1 MTRKL
6 EKQVFTYDVLRK
18 LISSEYVAMELW
30 RVISATNMKPDKVRL
45 LLDSVNNLSEESQQI
60 ELINAVWRRYYQLI
74 AEQLL
79 P

>member
-6 EKQVFTYDVLRK
+6 EKQVFTYDVFRK
-18 LISSEYVAMELW
+18 LITSEYVAMELW
-30 RVISATNMKPDKVRL
+30 RVISATNMNTDKVKL

-60 ELINAVWRRYYQLI
+60 ELINAVWCRYYQLI

>member
-30 RVISATNMKPDKVRL
+30 RVISVTKMKPDKVRL

>member
-30 RVISATNMKPDKVRL
+30 RVISATKMKPDKVKL

-60 ELINAVWRRYYQLI
+60 EFINAVWRRYYQLI

>member
-1 MTRKL
+1 MTRKF

-18 LISSEYVAMELW
+18 LITSEYVAMELW
-30 RVISATNMKPDKVRL
+30 RVISATKMKPDKVKL
-45 LLDSVNNLSEESQQI
+45 LLDAVNSLSEESQQI
-60 ELINAVWRRYYQLI
+60 DLINAVWRRYYQLI

>member
-1 MTRKL
+1 MTRKF

-18 LISSEYVAMELW
+18 LITSEYVAMELW
-30 RVISATNMKPDKVRL
+30 RVISATKMKSDKVTL
-45 LLDSVNNLSEESQQI
+45 LLDSVNSLSEESQQI
-60 ELINAVWRRYYQLI
+60 ELINAVWRRHYQLI

>member
-18 LISSEYVAMELW
+18 LIASEYVAMELW
-30 RVISATNMKPDKVRL
+30 RVISATKMKSDKVKL
-45 LLDSVNNLSEESQQI
+45 LLDSVNDLSEESQQI
-60 ELINAVWRRYYQLI
+60 ELINVVWRRYYQLI